1 MAAPSIHWV
10 YLFTG
15 AIIKKCHRL
24 GSLLSCSSR
33 GWIHSPDP
41 SLILKQIIVPDARSA
56 AKTQPPAVRFFQ
68 ESLAGKVSFP
78 RIIFSS
84 QSSSCPKN
92 DQNDALKAQPPPSTW
107 LTLKTHPCIKHMW
120 GPLSSAATASH
131 IKLSLCPVLLLFLPQ
146 VWFQEYFLIRVL
158 HINLYHWVCFLDN
171 PACDPSESES
181 WLHWRN
187 TSRGKSD

>member
-1 MAAPSIHWV
+1 MAAPNVYWV

-15 AIIKKCHRL
+15 AIIIKCHRL

-33 GWIHSPDP
+33 GWIHTPDP

-56 AKTQPPAVRFFQ
+56 AKTQPSAVRFFQ
-68 ESLAGKVSFP
+68 KSLAGKVSFP

-107 LTLKTHPCIKHMW
+107 LTLKTHPCIKQHV
-120 GPLSSAATASH
+120 GATGFCCNRITYQTLTLPSPASF
-131 IKLSLCPVLLLFLPQ
+131 PATG
-146 VWFQEYFLIRVL
+146 LISRVL
-158 HINLYHWVCFLDN
+158 
-171 PACDPSESES
+171 P
-181 WLHWRN
+181 N
-187 TSRGKSD
+187 TCPTH